1 MMILHTKY
9 QSESN
14 IPVSYTFFCRNR
26 PTNVVIPI
34 LKDRDVCVCKL
45 CDNFSYQIEKLHR
58 EKVITSPNTEEVLS
72 SLVCSTSNIDC
83 MFRCCVRCRTNKI
96 RYKAPQDSRDIQWQE
111 LRTTSHSYKSRDGEN
126 KETRRVTK
134 FTISGSL
141 VTLVNVANKALD
153 TMLAHTYRIHHQY
166 KTIKSLKDNLP
177 EDHCIM
183 HFNYNENW
191 SCKYNKEITSV
202 HFGASQQQATL
213 HDGLIIYTNN
223 GPTSFCTVS
232 DSLVHDVN
240 AVFAHLRPVITCV
253 KKEHPNIKHIHC
265 VTDNP
270 SSQYR
275 NKTMFYLMGV
285 IQQQFRLK
293 ITCL

>member
-1 MMILHTKY
+1 M
-9 QSESN
+9 
-14 IPVSYTFFCRNR
+14 TF
-26 PTNVVIPI
+26 
-34 LKDRDVCVCKL
+34 
-45 CDNFSYQIEKLHR
+45 
-58 EKVITSPNTEEVLS
+58 
-72 SLVCSTSNIDC
+72 
-83 MFRCCVRCRTNKI
+83 
-96 RYKAPQDSRDIQWQE
+96 
-111 LRTTSHSYKSRDGEN
+111 SHSYKSRDGEN

-134 FTISGSL
+134 FTRSGSL
-141 VTLVNVANKALD
+141 VTLVNVTNKALD

-177 EDHCIM
+177 EDHYIM
-183 HFNYNENW
+183 HFDYNENW

-213 HDGLIIYTNN
+213 RDGLIYTNN

-232 DSLVHDVN
+232 DSPVHDAN
-240 AVFAHLRPVITCV
+240 GVFAHLRPVITYV
-253 KKEHPNIKHIHC
+253 KKEHPNIKHIHY
-265 VTDNP
+265 VTDSP

-275 NKTMFYLMGV
+275 NKTMFYLIGV